1 MGKGKKDRPYKI
13 VAAYDSETNNINV
26 LGERVRAF
34 PVLHQFGI
42 IDPEAVSTINSQNV
56 ENLTDIYIYRRTDD
70 AYAQFSKL
78 ITTGRAG
85 GYVPVVMVHNL
96 GFDMYALSE
105 YLLSY
110 DVRPLAKSST
120 KPITFTFEDS
130 NGSPCLVIWDTLV
143 FYQKP
148 LATMGAECGYPK
160 LSGSWDYNRQR
171 TPYTELTAQELAY
184 AKHDIYVMFAYLGY
198 YLRQNPTI
206 KPEKLAKNVM
216 TKTGAV
222 REKRKVL
229 FDSVKGEGL
238 RFNVGRFWNFQNR
251 VNLPKTDDELFTMHA
266 CTRGGFTFCAGS
278 SAGYPFDLDGTSY
291 VVAGYDAA
299 SQHPAQM
306 VSHFY
311 PERFTEAP
319 ADILETDARIIECYP
334 IGKLL
339 DDWARPFPVAFNARF
354 KFVNLRF
361 KSGTVFAN
369 NRISPLAWARTRNIP
384 FEVNPENEQGTDFKN
399 KMQDLGYLDYAQGET
414 HSFGKLE
421 SAETCIL
428 FLTELAFWEVCQ
440 VFDYDS
446 FEALS
451 GYETAC
457 FSRPTDMSVLSVM
470 EFYRRKNVFKRCMNE
485 YEHETVVSENKDA
498 LMTVCPE
505 NLALAMCDGTATAQ
519 DVKAY
524 YQLLKADLN
533 SLFGIEATNEAK
545 QDMIMTA
552 DGIDTIGVPGLEN
565 LPDNPK
571 AWYQFGQRIV
581 GWSRIAQIVVMK
593 LSEGIAEKI
602 INGDTDSVKFLIE
615 ESGLETLDNAL
626 AVYGRAID
634 RARKEVTARVRDSYP
649 NLFEP
654 LDGIGWYEREFTVK
668 RFCASWN
675 KAYCYQ
681 TYSKKHGEMRFDFTL
696 AGIATDA
703 DFVGCDD
710 SQFRNSYNAF
720 ADYLYRQGWTF
731 SQICSL
737 LLGYNVTI
745 DPSITKI
752 NGRTPPEW
760 GERFRETVT
769 DWRGD
774 SYEVDEPAALA
785 LFAMPKT
792 VGSIENEDNA
802 INAEIAKVNN
812 PAINTTPVLLYW
824 EPGEVPEVIYFEED

>member
-1 MGKGKKDRPYKI
+1 MGKKKNEKPYKI
-13 VAAYDSETNNINV
+13 VAAYDSETNNISV

-34 PVLHQFGI
+34 PILHQFGVI
-42 IDPEAVSTINSQNV
+42 GDVELSTINAQNV
-56 ENLTDIYIYRRTDD
+56 ENSVEVLIYRHTEE
-70 AYAQFSKL
+70 AYSQFERL
-78 ITTGRAG
+78 ITLGRSG
-85 GYVPVVMVHNL
+85 GFVPVVMVHNL
-96 GFDMYALSE
+96 GFDMYALAE
-105 YLLSY
+105 FLLSY

-120 KPITFTFEDS
+120 KPITFTFQDRS
-130 NGSPCLVIWDTLV
+130 GAPCLVIWDTLV

-171 TPYTELTAQELAY
+171 TPETELTAQEIAY

-198 YLRQNPTI
+198 YLRQNPI
-206 KPEKLAKNVM
+206 IEPEKLARNVM

-222 REKRKVL
+222 REKRKKL
-229 FDSVKGEGL
+229 FDGVQGDGL

-251 VNLPKTDDELFTMHA
+251 LNLPKTDDELFTMHA
-266 CTRGGFTFCAGS
+266 CTRGGFTFCAGA
-278 SAGYPFDLDGTSY
+278 SAGYPFDMTGTEY
-291 VVAGYDAA
+291 VIAGYDAA

-311 PERFTEAP
+311 PERFEKAP
-319 ADILETDARIIECYP
+319 ADILQIDAQIIECYP
-334 IGKLL
+334 LSKIV

-361 KSGTVFAN
+361 KPGTVFERD
-369 NRISPLAWARTRNIP
+369 RISPLAWARTRNIP

-399 KMQDLGYLDYAQGET
+399 LMQDLGYLDFASDET

-421 SAETCIL
+421 SAGVCVL

-440 VFDYDS
+440 VFDFDS
-446 FEALS
+446 YEALS

-470 EFYRRKNVFKRCMNE
+470 EFYRRKNVFKRYMSE
-485 YEHETVVSENKDA
+485 YEQKGMVSTNVDNLYSVA
-498 LMTVCPE
+498 PE
-505 NLALAMCDGTATAQ
+505 NLADAMKEGSAAHQ
-519 DVKAY
+519 DIKAY

-545 QDMIMTA
+545 QDMVMGA
-552 DGIDTIGVPGLEN
+552 DGIETIGVPGLEN
-565 LPDNPK
+565 LPENPK

-581 GWSRIAQIVVMK
+581 GWSRVAQIVVMQ
-593 LSEGIAEKI
+593 LSDGIAERI
-602 INGDTDSVKFLIE
+602 INGDTDSVKFLID
-615 ESGLETLDNAL
+615 ESGLETLDTAL
-626 AVYGRAID
+626 GIYGAAID
-634 RARKEVTARVRDSYP
+634 KAREEVTQRVRKSYP
-649 NLFEP
+649 GLFED
-654 LDGIGWYEREFTVK
+654 LRGIGWYEREFTVK

-675 KAYCYQ
+675 KAYCFQ
-681 TYSKKHGEMRFDFTL
+681 SHSVKHDEMRFDFTL

-710 SQFRNSYNAF
+710 SHFRNSYNAL
-720 ADYLYRQGWTF
+720 ADYLYKSGWSF
-731 SQICSL
+731 AQVCSL

-760 GERFRETVT
+760 GTRFHEVVT
-769 DWRGD
+769 DWRGN
-774 SYEVDEPAALA
+774 SCEVDEPAALA

-792 VGSIENEDNA
+792 VGSEENEDNA
-802 INAEIAKVNN
+802 INASIAKSNN
-812 PAINTTPVLLYW
+812 PRINTKPVILAW
-824 EPGEVPEVIYFEED
+824 EVDEEPEIIYLED